1 VTDADEW
8 EAIRASLR
16 AAGVDPTDLARFVN
30 RPNPDLPGLEPERFD
45 AKAAYPVLLDWLPR
59 AKSPAVRST
68 IASRLRQAGKSA
80 VTARALIAAY
90 EVETNDET
98 RWQLGDAIART
109 APAKELGA
117 IVELAADRRGGT
129 GRQMLVDAL
138 WRVKTDRARELILE
152 LIDDPDVC
160 VHAMYAL
167 RRAFGNEEARRRI
180 EPLLDSEH
188 ERVRDVAHHTLK
200 KIDRALAR

>member
-45 AKAAYPVLLDWLPR
+45 AVAARPVLLDWLSR
-59 AKSPAVRST
+59 ARSPAVRST

-80 VTARALIAAY
+80 ATARALIAAY
-90 EVETNDET
+90 EVETNDEA

-109 APAKELGA
+109 APPAELPA
-117 IVELAADRRGGT
+117 IVELAADPRGGT

-138 WRVKTDRARELILE
+138 WRVKTDRARSLLLE
-152 LIDDPDVC
+152 LIADRDVC
-160 VHAMYAL
+160 VHAMSAL
-167 RRAFGNEEARRRI
+167 RRAVGNEEARRRI
-180 EPLLDSEH
+180 EPLVESDD
-188 ERVRDVAHHTLK
+188 ERVRDVARHTLK
-200 KIDRALAR
+200 KIDRALSR